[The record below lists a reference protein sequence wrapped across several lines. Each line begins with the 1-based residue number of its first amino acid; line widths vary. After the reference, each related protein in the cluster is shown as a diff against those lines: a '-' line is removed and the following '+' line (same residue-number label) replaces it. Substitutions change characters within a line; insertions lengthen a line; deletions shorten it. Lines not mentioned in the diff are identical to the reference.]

1 MWWSSWM
8 IWSPLSFICSVLEIC
23 ISINQIFGSLQNCK
37 LLYFMIKP
45 LNEMNWDDL
54 KFIHSFHSY
63 HLLLTNLNDFKF
75 IPQRH
80 LVTNTLWWKASNSV
94 ILELLNTLREVIHTF
109 GVYMLGM
116 YFLAFQKILWDTP
129 LSKESG
135 ITTGRQ
141 SNMKLFH
148 FAT

>member
-1 MWWSSWM
+1 MISTSSHNN
-8 IWSPLSFICSVLEIC
+8 IYSPTHCDE
-23 ISINQIFGSLQNCK
+23 
-37 LLYFMIKP
+37 
-45 LNEMNWDDL
+45 
-54 KFIHSFHSY
+54 
-63 HLLLTNLNDFKF
+63 
-75 IPQRH
+75 
-80 LVTNTLWWKASNSV
+80 KASNSV

-141 SNMKLFH
+141 SNTKLLH
-148 FAT
+148 FAA

>member
-1 MWWSSWM
+1 MVKLLDDFKSFELHLFCFRNLHFYQSNLWM
-8 IWSPLSFICSVLEIC
+8 ITK
-23 ISINQIFGSLQNCK
+23 LQVVE
-37 LLYFMIKP
+37 LHDQALQ
-45 LNEMNWDDL
+45 WDDL

-75 IPQRH
+75 IRQRH

-135 ITTGRQ
+135 ITTDRQ